1 MILKKKLI
9 ISIVTLAIIATGCS
23 SATFVYEENKEEPTI
38 NSSVYEETVNET
50 ATNKPTEPL
59 EETKEEKQ
67 DQKAE
72 IDLQEVKPNEAG
84 QIMVLMYHAIGEP
97 EAEFRR
103 TPENLRQ
110 DLKYLYDNGY
120 RPISLKDYVSGNI
133 TTEAGYTPIVLTFDD
148 GWQDNFS
155 MIQDEKGEWV
165 IEPNSAIAIL
175 EKFHEEYPDFPLEA
189 TFFIN
194 DDPFEQ
200 QEYLEY
206 KLNYIV
212 EKGMDI
218 GNHTLTHVNFT
229 SVDITRIQKEISSVS
244 KLVNKYLPNYEVN
257 TLALPFGSR
266 PKDKALYKYLDSG
279 IYEEV
284 DYNNIA
290 ILNVGWDPYKSPYHK
305 DFNSLSIHRV
315 RASDLQEYV
324 DGVGMYDWLKRFESG
339 ERTRFISDGEP
350 DIVTFP
356 VNFKE
361 AVDESKTIDKEIRTY
376 ELVKQIVN

>member
-1 MILKKKLI
+1 VRLKKKLI
-9 ISIVTLAIIATGCS
+9 VATIALTIITAGCS
-23 SATFVYEENKEEPTI
+23 SATLVYEENKEEPTI
-38 NSSVYEETVNET
+38 NNSVYEDTSNEAVLDKT
-50 ATNKPTEPL
+50 SEVL
-59 EETKEEKQ
+59 EETKEENQ
-67 DQKAE
+67 GQKVE

-84 QIMVLMYHAIGEP
+84 QVMVLMYHAIGEP

-103 TPENLRQ
+103 TSENLRQ

-120 RPISLKDYVSGNI
+120 RPISLNDYVNGNI

-155 MIQDEKGEWV
+155 MIEDEKGEWV
-165 IEPNSAIAIL
+165 IDPNSAITIL

-194 DDPFEQ
+194 DNPFEQ
-200 QEYLEY
+200 QEHLEY
-206 KLNYIV
+206 KLKYIV

-229 SVDITRIQKEISSVS
+229 SVDITRIKKEISAVS
-244 KLVNKYLPNYEVN
+244 KLVNKYLTDYDIN

-266 PKDKALYKYLDSG
+266 PKKKELYKYLESG
-279 IYEEV
+279 SYEGV

-305 DFNSLSIHRV
+305 DFNPLSIHRV

-324 DGVGMYDWLKRFESG
+324 DGVGMYDWLKRFEKG
-339 ERTRFISDGEP
+339 ERTRFISDGDP
-350 DIVTFP
+350 NIVTVP

-361 AVDESKTIDKEIRTY
+361 VVDESKTIDKEIRTY
-376 ELVKQIVN
+376 ELVN